1 MHLGFP
7 HSPCPKEPSSTVLMA
22 WNLRKSK
29 GRTAAELVSLL
40 KVTVSRISCTM
51 TERLPDLPMVD
62 DLLLV
67 AFD

>member
-1 MHLGFP
+1 
-7 HSPCPKEPSSTVLMA
+7 MA

-51 TERLPDLPMVD
+51 TECLPDLPMVD

-67 AFD
+67 AFDWVSGVSDL